1 MEEIL
6 VSQRMGPSAL
16 TQQLSS
22 KQESPCNLMLED
34 DYQIESQRDMIE
46 NKSIDMNMS
55 RFESRT
61 EFKKH
66 AQFLT
71 NRALRTIQTQKQSHF
86 LQSYKLQQHV
96 HRFINNLFTNS
107 YILRNTQKQKI
118 TDKLLEK
125 QFISQHRK
133 KDYENKSVIPIFLPS
148 TNSIMIWDIFGF
160 ICNLMMLWLTPFLGA
175 FNNYYNETISVLQ
188 QIILIQLILDF
199 FAQFNRGIFV
209 SAVLITNRKK
219 IITQYLKSNALSDFL
234 RMVIWID
241 IKYQILFTFCFEII
255 IVLQIIL
262 IYQKILR
269 YLQEYYYQYI
279 YSKRGQN
286 FILDLVQLII
296 QIYYFAHII
305 ACVWHYVGE
314 NTYYLHNSWILEN
327 QLNEETVWNRYNS
340 AFYWATMTM
349 TTVGYGDF
357 SARNQI
363 EMLVSSFIMFF
374 SSYAFAYTMSSIG
387 IILKNVYD
395 TKQTY
400 KKNLIQMIQYM
411 SKNQVDES
419 TQGRI
424 RNYLRFQQAQEKK
437 ENQDEITNLINQL
450 PKNLQ
455 QDLNA
460 DIQSRVIKKMKL
472 IINHFSKYTQQQVAK
487 NLELVSFIPGDFI
500 YKQGD
505 QHEDNLYFLQ
515 SGDVILM
522 ECQTEQ
528 NLRSVK
534 NSQYLGY
541 YSFFTGFTPKET
553 AICQS
558 PSELYK
564 ISRKKFLDIVR
575 QNQKDFEIFHHIKEK
590 LIFSTNYVLF
600 DHKCNFCNR
609 YIHQEIDCPLIQY
622 KPDLE
627 AILKKENFNQIVNLR
642 RLVIR
647 TKRKHHALGQHQP
660 IEQQLKI
667 FQQDNQFCEDTDSD
681 QEGKFG
687 NQKSFFSEQQQRSS
701 SQLLQTED
709 DGHFE
714 NTPPRQNQKR
724 ATQHYGPLKLQKMSS
739 FSKQKLGQVEQKSSQ
754 RRMIIQNE
762 EQMALKN
769 YCMIEE
775 VQLLLQKQF
784 KSSFNLD
791 KVCNTFRS
799 YMPLYTIESQIKELQ
814 KVQKKKQKRFWK
826 QNEKLGKYTFSNNVK
841 VLTLKILNQSKYT
854 SKNISQI

>member
-1 MEEIL
+1 MEDIL
-6 VSQRMGPSAL
+6 MSQRMGPSAL
-16 TQQLSS
+16 TQQLTS
-22 KQESPCNLMLED
+22 KQESQSNLMLEE

-55 RFESRT
+55 RFESKT

-66 AQFLT
+66 ALFLT

-86 LQSYKLQQHV
+86 VQSFKLQLHV

-118 TDKLLEK
+118 KDKLLEK
-125 QFISQHRK
+125 QFISQQKK

-148 TNSIMIWDIFGF
+148 TNSIMIWDIIGF

-175 FNNYYNETISVLQ
+175 FNNYYNESISIMQ
-188 QIILIQLILDF
+188 SIILIQLIFDF
-199 FAQFNRGIFV
+199 LAQFNRGIFV
-209 SAVLITNRKK
+209 SAVLIRNRKK
-219 IITQYLKSNALSDFL
+219 IIKQYLKSNALSDFL
-234 RMVIWID
+234 RLVIWAD
-241 IKYQILFTFCFEII
+241 LKYQLLFTFCFEII
-255 IVLQIIL
+255 IVLQITL
-262 IYQKILR
+262 IYQKLMR

-279 YSKRGQN
+279 YSKGGQN

-296 QIYYFAHII
+296 QIYFFAHII

-314 NTYYLHNSWILEN
+314 STYYLENSWILEN
-327 QLNEETVWNRYNS
+327 QLNEETVWHRYNS

-357 SARNQI
+357 SAKNQV
-363 EMLVSSFIMFF
+363 EMIVSSLIMFF

-437 ENQDEITNLINQL
+437 ENQDDITNIINQL

-455 QDLNA
+455 QELNT
-460 DIQSRVIKKMKL
+460 DIQSRVIKKMNL
-472 IINHFSKYTQQQVAK
+472 IINHFSKFTQQQVAK
-487 NLELVSFIPGDFI
+487 NLELIQFIPGDIIF
-500 YKQGD
+500 KQGD
-505 QHEDNLYFLQ
+505 QHEDNLYFLYN
-515 SGDVILM
+515 GDVILT
-522 ECQTEQ
+522 ETQTEQ
-528 NLRSVK
+528 KLRSVK
-534 NSQYLGY
+534 DFQYLGY
-541 YSFFTGFTPKET
+541 YTFFTGFPPKET

-575 QNQKDFEIFHHIKEK
+575 QNQKDFEIFHHMKEK
-590 LIFSTNYVLF
+590 LIFQTNYVLF

-627 AILKKENFNQIVNLR
+627 AILKKENFNQILNLR
-642 RLVIR
+642 RQVIR
-647 TKRKHHALGQHQP
+647 IKRKYHSLAQHQP

-667 FQQDNQFCEDTDSD
+667 FQQDNQLCDETDSE

-687 NQKSFFSEQQQRSS
+687 KQKSYISEQQRTS
-701 SQLLQTED
+701 SQFIQTEE
-709 DGHFE
+709 DGHVE
-714 NTPPRQNQKR
+714 NTPPRQHQKR
-724 ATQHYGPLKLQKMSS
+724 ATQHIGPLKLQKMSS
-739 FSKQKLGQVEQKSSQ
+739 FSKMKLGQVEQKSSL
-754 RRMIIQNE
+754 RRMLIQND
-762 EQMALKN
+762 EQFAIKN
-769 YCMIEE
+769 YSMIEE
-775 VQLLLQKQF
+775 VQQQLQKQF

-791 KVCNTFRS
+791 KICNTFRN
-799 YMPLYTIESQIKELQ
+799 YMPQYTFESQIKELQ
-814 KVQKKKQKRFWK
+814 KYQKKKQKRFWK
-826 QNEKLGKYTFSNNVK
+826 QDEKLGKYTFSNNVK
-841 VLTLKILNQSKYT
+841 VLTLKILNQGK
-854 SKNISQI
+854 KIINNLNQI

>member
-1 MEEIL
+1 MDEIL
-6 VSQRMGPSAL
+6 MYQRMGPSAL
-16 TQQLSS
+16 TQQLNS

-34 DYQIESQRDMIE
+34 DYQIQSQSNMIE

-55 RFESRT
+55 RYESKT

-66 AQFLT
+66 ALFLT

-86 LQSYKLQQHV
+86 LQKFKLQLHV

-107 YILRNTQKQKI
+107 YILRNTQKLKI
-118 TDKLLEK
+118 KDKLLEK
-125 QFISQHRK
+125 QFNCQQKK

-148 TNSIMIWDIFGF
+148 TNSIMLWDILGF
-160 ICNLMMLWLTPFLGA
+160 ISNLMMLWLTPFLGA

-188 QIILIQLILDF
+188 IIILIQLIFDF
-199 FAQFNRGIFV
+199 IAQFNRGIFV

-219 IITQYLKSNALSDFL
+219 IINQYLKTNALSDFL
-234 RMVIWID
+234 RLFIWAD
-241 IKYQILFTFCFEII
+241 LKYQLLFTFYFEII
-255 IVLQIIL
+255 IVLQILL
-262 IYQKILR
+262 IYQKLLR

-279 YSKRGQN
+279 YSKGGQN
-286 FILDLVQLII
+286 LVLDLVQLII

-305 ACVWHYVGE
+305 ACIWHYVGE
-314 NTYYLHNSWILEN
+314 NTQHFQNSWIIEN
-327 QLNEETVWNRYNS
+327 KLNEETVWHRYNT

-357 SARNQI
+357 SAKNQV
-363 EMLVSSFIMFF
+363 EMIASSIIMFF

-437 ENQDEITNLINQL
+437 ENQDEIINLINQL

-455 QDLNA
+455 QDLNS
-460 DIQSRVIKKMKL
+460 DIQSRVIKKMSL
-472 IINHFSKYTQQQVAK
+472 IINHFSKFTQQMVAK
-487 NLELVSFIPGDFI
+487 NLELIQFIPGDII

-505 QHEDNLYFLQ
+505 QHEDNLYFLS
-515 SGDVILM
+515 SGEAILKEM
-522 ECQTEQ
+522 QTDQ
-528 NLRSVK
+528 KLRSVK
-534 NSQYLGY
+534 SSQYLGY
-541 YSFFTGFTPKET
+541 YSFFTGFPPKET
-553 AICQS
+553 AICQT

-564 ISRKKFLDIVR
+564 ISRKKFLDIIR
-575 QNQKDFEIFHHIKEK
+575 QNQKDSEIFHHIKDK

-627 AILKKENFNQIVNLR
+627 ALLKKQNFNQTLNLR
-642 RLVIR
+642 RSIIR

-660 IEQQLKI
+660 IEQQLKL
-667 FQQDNQFCEDTDSD
+667 FQQDNQICDDSD
-681 QEGKFG
+681 SDLEEKIR
-687 NQKSFFSEQQQRSS
+687 NEKTYFSEQQRSS
-701 SQLLQTED
+701 SQLLQSED
-709 DGHFE
+709 DGHIE
-714 NTPPRQNQKR
+714 NTPPRYTQKR
-724 ATQHYGPLKLQKMSS
+724 VTQHQGQLKLQKMSS
-739 FSKQKLGQVEQKSSQ
+739 FSKQKIGQIEQKTSL
-754 RRMIIQNE
+754 RRMLIQNE
-762 EQMALKN
+762 EQIVIKSQS
-769 YCMIEE
+769 MIEDM
-775 VQLLLQKQF
+775 QLLLQKQL

-791 KVCNTFRS
+791 KVSNTFQS
-799 YMPLYTIESQIKELQ
+799 YMPQYTIESQIKELQ
-814 KVQKKKQKRFWK
+814 KGQKKRLRRYWK

-841 VLTLKILNQSKYT
+841 VLALKIINQGRKLNKS
-854 SKNISQI
+854 